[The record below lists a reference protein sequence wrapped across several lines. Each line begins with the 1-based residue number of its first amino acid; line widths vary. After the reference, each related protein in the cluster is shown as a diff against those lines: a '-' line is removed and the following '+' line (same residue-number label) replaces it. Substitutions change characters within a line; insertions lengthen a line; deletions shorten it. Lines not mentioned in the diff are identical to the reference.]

1 MEAGEKPPSNPLA
14 PWPGMARSSAA
25 NEADARG
32 GVSKHSWME
41 DGLWWS
47 EATVRLGA
55 NTTPG

>member
-32 GVSKHSWME
+32 GVTRTSF
-41 DGLWWS
+41 
-47 EATVRLGA
+47 
-55 NTTPG
+55 